1 MGAKKGPRAYNRLT
15 DRAIRAAK
23 PGAYCDGQGLWLHVS
38 ESGARKWILRFS
50 FDRRVHEMGLG
61 NAHDVGLADARANAL
76 AARRL
81 AASGVNPIE
90 ARRAHARAAQTA
102 KTFGECADAL
112 IQSKR
117 SGWRSDKHAR
127 QWAATLET
135 YAKQLGG
142 MPVADVGTA
151 AVLSVL
157 KPHWQRVP
165 ETANRL
171 RGRIEAVLD
180 YAKAHGWRSGENPAA
195 WRGHLALILSKR
207 QKLERKHLEAMAFED
222 IPAFVDKLRT
232 MDSIAARALELAIL
246 TAARTGEIIGM
257 RWGEVDFEN
266 RVWTVPGSRMK
277 AGISHRVPLSAPAIA
292 LLESMAQ
299 PPTGMRSIYGMPNG
313 DKGQLVFRRPGRRPG
328 PLRSDAMLALV
339 EGATVHGMRSA
350 FRNWCADVAQAPR
363 EIAEACLAHAT
374 GSAVGQAYLR
384 TDVIERRRKLMES
397 WGQFCMVRYVENV
410 IAIRA

>member
-1 MGAKKGPRAYNRLT
+1 MGTRAYDRLT
-15 DRAIRAAK
+15 DRTVKAAK
-23 PGAYCDGQGLWLHVS
+23 AGAHCDGRGLWLHVS
-38 ESGARKWILRFS
+38 GSGAKKWILRFS

-61 NAHDVGLADARANAL
+61 NAHDVGLADARGKATD
-76 AARRL
+76 ARRL

-117 SGWRSDKHAR
+117 SGWRSEKHAR

-135 YAKQLGG
+135 YAKQLRG
-142 MPVADVGTA
+142 MPLADVDTA

-246 TAARTGEIIGM
+246 TAARTEEIIGM
-257 RWGEVDFEN
+257 RWGEVDSKN
-266 RVWTVPGSRMK
+266 RIWTVPFTRMK
-277 AGISHRVPLSAPAIA
+277 AGREHRVPLSSPAMA
-292 LLESMAQ
+292 LLEGLGAD
-299 PPTGMRSIYGMPNG
+299 RDN
-313 DKGQLVFRRPGRRPG
+313 QLVFPRPGRRPG

-374 GSAVGQAYLR
+374 GSAVEQAYLR
-384 TDVIERRRKLMES
+384 TDVLERRRKLMES
-397 WGQFCMVRYVENV
+397 WGQFCGGTQADNV
-410 IAIRA
+410 TQLLNRAG

>member
-1 MGAKKGPRAYNRLT
+1 MIRGGA
-15 DRAIRAAK
+15 
-23 PGAYCDGQGLWLHVS
+23 V
-38 ESGARKWILRFS
+38 SGASVVAALKWILRFS

-61 NAHDVGLADARANAL
+61 NAHVVGLADAREAEK

-90 ARRAHARAAQTA
+90 ARRAHARAAEAA

-112 IQSKR
+112 IESKR
-117 SGWRSDKHAR
+117 PGWRSQKHAR

-135 YAKQLGG
+135 YAKQLRS
-142 MPVADVGTA
+142 MRVADVDTA
-151 AVLSVL
+151 AVLGVL

-180 YAKAHGWRSGENPAA
+180 YAKAHNWRSGENPAA

-207 QKLERKHLEAMAFED
+207 QKLERKHLEAMPFHD
-222 IPAFVDKLRT
+222 VPAFIAELRVKDKV
-232 MDSIAARALELAIL
+232 AARALELAIL
-246 TAARTGEIIGM
+246 TAARTEEITGM

-266 RVWTVPGSRMK
+266 RVWTVPGTRMK
-277 AGISHRVPLSAPAIA
+277 VGREHRVPLSSPAIA
-292 LLESMAQ
+292 LLEGR
-299 PPTGMRSIYGMPNG
+299 PKG
-313 DKGQLVFRRPGRRPG
+313 DKNQLVFPRPGRRVG
-328 PLRSDAMLALV
+328 PLSAGAMLALL
-339 EGATVHGMRSA
+339 EGRATVHGMRSA

-374 GSAVGQAYLR
+374 GSAVEQAYLR
-384 TDVIERRRKLMES
+384 TDVVERRRKLMEAWS
-397 WGQFCMVRYVENV
+397 AFLDGAAADNIVQLN
-410 IAIRA
+410 RA

>member
-1 MGAKKGPRAYNRLT
+1 VP
-15 DRAIRAAK
+15 
-23 PGAYCDGQGLWLHVS
+23 
-38 ESGARKWILRFS
+38 
-50 FDRRVHEMGLG
+50 
-61 NAHDVGLADARANAL
+61 
-76 AARRL
+76 
-81 AASGVNPIE
+81 ASGVNPIE
-90 ARRAHARAAQTA
+90 ARRAHARAAQKA

-135 YAKQLGG
+135 YAKQLRG
-142 MPVADVGTA
+142 MPVADVDTA
-151 AVLSVL
+151 AGLSVL

-165 ETANRL
+165 ETTNRL
-171 RGRIEAVLD
+171 RGRSEAVLD

-207 QKLERKHLEAMAFED
+207 QKLERKRLEAMAFED

-246 TAARTGEIIGM
+246 TAARTEEIIGM

-266 RVWTVPGSRMK
+266 RIWTVPGSRMK
-277 AGISHRVPLSAPAIA
+277 AGREHRVPLSSPAMA
-292 LLESMAQ
+292 LLEGLEAD
-299 PPTGMRSIYGMPNG
+299 RDN
-313 DKGQLVFRRPGRRPG
+313 QLVFPR

-374 GSAVGQAYLR
+374 GSAVEQAYLR
-384 TDVIERRRKLMES
+384 TDVIERRRKLMEA
-397 WGQFCMVRYVENV
+397 WGQFCCGTQADNV
-410 IAIRA
+410 HQLMNRAG